1 MRLRHI
7 EAFHAVMSTGSV
19 RAAAEWLH
27 LTQSAVSHTI
37 SHAEQELGFTLFRR
51 SKGHLIPTPE
61 AQALHREA
69 MKVYE
74 SLEHL
79 KRMARNIRQASVGLI
94 RVGAIPALCHE
105 LLVDVIAVFRTRYPE
120 VEIRV
125 HTLHKQEIIQA
136 LLLRD
141 IDLALDYFSL
151 EHPSIESVTLADF
164 GLYVLIPLSD
174 ANPAPGSVNLKELQ
188 TRPLVALPETDPI
201 MAEVLQACDR
211 LEVTL
216 HPVIDVQTS
225 RMAVGLVERGLG
237 WAVTDAFTAHNA
249 PRAQIAVARLQPK
262 LSCPLCI
269 NHLRE
274 QPFGIAAE
282 RFIEHIRDICRQVTF
297 PS

>member
-7 EAFHAVMSTGSV
+7 EAFHAVMTTGSV

-27 LTQSAVSHTI
+27 LSQSAVSHTI
-37 SHAEQELGFTLFRR
+37 SHAEQELGFTLFQR
-51 SKGHLIPTPE
+51 SKGHLLPTPE

-105 LLVDVIAVFRTRYPE
+105 LLVDVIAAFRAAYPD

-125 HTLHKQEIIQA
+125 HTLHKHEMTQA

-141 IDLALDYFSL
+141 IDLALDYFPL
-151 EHPSIESVTLADF
+151 EHPAIESVTLADF
-164 GLYVLIPLSD
+164 GLYVLIPLPD
-174 ANPAPGSVNLKELQ
+174 AHSTPSSVKLQELQ
-188 TRPLVALPETDPI
+188 SRPLVALPETDPI

-211 LEVTL
+211 LELTL

-249 PRAQIAVARLQPK
+249 PRAKVAVARLEPR
-262 LSCPLCI
+262 LPCPLCI

-274 QPFGIAAE
+274 QPAGLVAR
-282 RFIEHIRDICRQVTF
+282 RFIEHIRDVCRQVEGRV
-297 PS
+297 